1 MCRWLAYAG
10 PAIFLEDLLF
20 EQEYSL
26 VQQSLSARE
35 SSWTTNG
42 DGFGVAWYG
51 NRRHPGL
58 FKDILPAWNDSNLRS
73 IASQIESRLFFA
85 HVRASTGTSVS
96 RSNCH
101 PFSFE
106 NWVFMHN
113 GKIGGWHTCRKDIE
127 SLIHRDF
134 YTHRVGTTDSEA
146 LFLIALS
153 EGLQD
158 DPELAMSTTLSKV
171 QDIMNAH
178 GVDEPLRVSAAC
190 ADGNQIWGFR
200 YSNDHNSPSLY
211 YGTPNT
217 HAKDHFEGQI
227 NTLAS
232 EPSDNDA
239 SHWTKVEESSGV
251 HWTGGKVRMFPMDL

>member
-10 PAIFLEDLLF
+10 PAIYLEDLLF

-35 SSWTTNG
+35 SVLTTNG

-51 NRRHPGL
+51 SRRNPGL

-73 IASQIESRLFFA
+73 IASQVESRLFFA
-85 HVRASTGTSVS
+85 HVRSSTGTAVS

-101 PFSFE
+101 PFSFQ

-113 GKIGGWHTCRKDIE
+113 GKIGGWSTCRRDIE
-127 SLIHRDF
+127 ALIHRDF
-134 YTHRVGTTDSEA
+134 YQHRAGTTDSEA

-153 EGLQD
+153 EGLVD
-158 DPELAMSTTLSKV
+158 APEQAMSTSLRKV
-171 QDIMNAH
+171 QDIMTH
-178 GVDEPLRVSAAC
+178 HKIEEPLRISAAC
-190 ADGNQIWGFR
+190 SDGNQIWGFR
-200 YSNDHNSPSLY
+200 YSSDQESPSLY

-239 SHWTKVEESSGV
+239 THWTRVEESSGV
-251 HWTGGKVRMFPMDL
+251 HWSGGKVRIFPLEI